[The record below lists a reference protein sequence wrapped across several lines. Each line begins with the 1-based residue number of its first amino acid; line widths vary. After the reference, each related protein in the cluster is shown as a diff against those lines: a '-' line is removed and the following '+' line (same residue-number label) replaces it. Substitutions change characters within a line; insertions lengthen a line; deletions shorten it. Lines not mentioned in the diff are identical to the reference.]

1 MITHPDE
8 GPDHDPDDPL
18 TVILRPPGEYLGA
31 PPGRYEA
38 VRRGAFRRRLLR
50 AAAGAA
56 VTCGV
61 AALVILPLRL
71 TGSDGAGTPAVPLAP
86 PPASSPSAP
95 PHRSASPAPESPHP
109 TQDAR
114 TTAPTAVPT
123 MRPSATP
130 TARPSANDRVDPS
143 ASTAQ
148 TVTRAPSGA
157 PSAARTPT
165 GATPS
170 ATTRR

>member
-8 GPDHDPDDPL
+8 GPDHDPGDPL

-38 VRRGAFRRRLLR
+38 IRRGAARRRLLR

-71 TGSDGAGTPAVPLAP
+71 AGSDGTGSPAVPLAP
-86 PPASSPSAP
+86 PPASSPSTVP
-95 PHRSASPAPESPHP
+95 ERSASPVPVSPRP
-109 TQDAR
+109 GQDAPR
-114 TTAPTAVPT
+114 TAPTAVPDARST
-123 MRPSATP
+123 ATP
-130 TARPSANDRVDPS
+130 TSRPSGNGRVAPS
-143 ASTAQ
+143 ASSARTL
-148 TVTRAPSGA
+148 TRAPSATRTRTGPT
-157 PSAARTPT
+157 PSAALR
-165 GATPS
+165 GQGF
-170 ATTRR
+170 